1 MQAIRKMALHI
12 KRFMRK
18 RLLFQKFIA
27 TTSRKIFVVVSRAH
41 RGKKKQ
47 LICCQTK
54 EKGNYKGPKT
64 G

>member
-1 MQAIRKMALHI
+1 MQAIRKMAPHI

-41 RGKKKQ
+41 RGEKKAVNMLSDQRVRQ
-47 LICCQTK
+47 L
-54 EKGNYKGPKT
+54 
-64 G
+64 